1 MRVRTTRREGRGRE
15 GDSCAT
21 LYALYSVS
29 NKKIRCRGRISHTAT
44 LPAHPPTTHPRQLTA
59 FSIIWQPCVTSVS
72 GNLTTPLSPA
82 PHTFC
87 CFLLCTRF
95 RSLQKVCT
103 LHTRFFAAKYIVRVL
118 ALGAAWLAKG
128 PKISGQSYYLTV

>member
-1 MRVRTTRREGRGRE
+1 MPRPDITHGNTTQ
-15 GDSCAT
+15 
-21 LYALYSVS
+21 
-29 NKKIRCRGRISHTAT
+29 
-44 LPAHPPTTHPRQLTA
+44 PHPPDTPTTADCFLQT
-59 FSIIWQPCVTSVS
+59 IWQPCITSVS
-72 GNLTTPLSPA
+72 GPLATPLSPA

-95 RSLQKVCT
+95 RSPQKVCT

-128 PKISGQSYYLTV
+128 PKISGQSYYSIFHGSSKMYTEPFSLCGTLSENIKVCGTP